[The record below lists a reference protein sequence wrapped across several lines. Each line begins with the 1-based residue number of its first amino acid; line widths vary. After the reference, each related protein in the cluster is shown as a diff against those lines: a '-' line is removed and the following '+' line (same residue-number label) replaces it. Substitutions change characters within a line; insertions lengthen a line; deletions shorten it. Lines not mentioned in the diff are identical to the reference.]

1 MNDHSRHDHS
11 FGQDLVR
18 AGERRTRLVIAITA
32 AMTAVEIAAG
42 LAFGSMAL
50 LADGLHMASHAAALG
65 ISAAAYLFVRRRAR
79 DPRYSFGT
87 GKMNALGGF
96 ASGVVLLLFALFM
109 AGESARRFFAPVA
122 IVYDQ
127 AILVAILGLAVNGA
141 SVFILGGHHEGVKA
155 GGGTGSWRGSR
166 SAPAG
171 DDHNLR
177 AAYLHV
183 LADAATSILAI
194 AALLAGKLAGL
205 AWMDP
210 LMGIAGAAL
219 IARWSTGLLRD
230 TGGVLLDVQAPDRAP
245 EAIRSAIEREPGTKV
260 SDLHVWCIGPGI
272 CSAAISIVA
281 DEPKPPEYYRS
292 LLPDDLGLV
301 HATIE
306 IHSKDDGG
314 DASVPGGENRA

>member
-11 FGQDLVR
+11 FGQDVVR
-18 AGERRTRLVIAITA
+18 AGEQRTLLVIAITA
-32 AMTAVEIAAG
+32 AMTIVEIAAG

-65 ISAAAYLFVRRRAR
+65 ISAAAYRFVRRRAR

-127 AILVAILGLAVNGA
+127 AILVAFLGLAVNGA
-141 SVFILGGHHEGVKA
+141 SVFILGGHHEGGKTR
-155 GGGTGSWRGSR
+155 GGTDSGRDSR
-166 SAPAG
+166 PAAAG
-171 DDHNLR
+171 EDHNLR

-194 AALLAGKLAGL
+194 AALLAGKYIGL

-230 TGGVLLDVQAPDRAP
+230 AGGVLLDVQAPDHAP

-281 DEPKPPEYYRS
+281 DEPKSPEHYRG
-292 LLPDDLGLV
+292 LLPRDLGIV
-301 HATIE
+301 HETIE
-306 IHSKDDGG
+306 VHGSANGG
-314 DASVPGGENRA
+314 SPDVSAGAEEG